1 VRCEGI
7 ATQENRKI
15 VAVRNIALFVFAC
28 VCLAFPCNDPQL
40 RSAVIGGHVIDASVM
55 RGRKPLKHVKAQ
67 LFSGQKLLWA
77 GVTGSDGRFT
87 INDVPSGKYKLSVE
101 KWGTVDVELKTEL
114 DVTGLGQ
121 HPSFQLLLSDETC
134 VATTTVVN

>member
-1 VRCEGI
+1 M
-7 ATQENRKI
+7 
-15 VAVRNIALFVFAC
+15 LAC
-28 VCLAFPCNDPQL
+28 VPPAFSCDDSQL
-40 RSAVIGGHVIDASVM
+40 SSAVIGGHVIDAGVM

-67 LFSGQKLLWA
+67 LFSGQKLFWT

-101 KWGTVDVELKTEL
+101 KWGSVDVELKAGL

-121 HPSFQLLLSDETC
+121 HPSFSLLLSDKTC
-134 VATTTVVN
+134 VATVTVVN